1 MGCSEQVSQQRS
13 SSPQLRAHSRTAGT
27 APGVHGAG
35 ETSPRAL
42 SAVSAHVSRKPMTV
56 VQASLL
62 SRVSQNCSVA
72 ARDVAMVLGSP
83 VLL

>member
-35 ETSPRAL
+35 ETSRAL
-42 SAVSAHVSRKPMTV
+42 SAVSAHISCKPMTV

-62 SRVSQNCSVA
+62 SRVSQNCSLA
-72 ARDVAMVLGSP
+72 ARDVATVLGSP